1 MVNSKIRILLKKQI
15 KFVCDTEMKSL
26 KPGNVHKFSEGHDM
40 NVKDFFKS
48 SLIISKCL
56 TKKNLDLG
64 KKILNSV
71 NEIQNKIKK
80 NTNLGIILMLS
91 PIVTVVQKEG
101 IISKEELLRKI
112 RSLINEWF
120 LLSEIKGKYFER
132 YTFALSLPYIFFLII
147 DKSVSNLDS
156 NFCLNSIGR
165 TLLK

>member
-80 NTNLGIILMLS
+80 KYKFRNN
-91 PIVTVVQKEG
+91 PNV
-101 IISKEELLRKI
+101 IS
-112 RSLINEWF
+112 NCN
-120 LLSEIKGKYFER
+120 GGAER
-132 YTFALSLPYIFFLII
+132 R
-147 DKSVSNLDS
+147 D
-156 NFCLNSIGR
+156 NF
-165 TLLK
+165 